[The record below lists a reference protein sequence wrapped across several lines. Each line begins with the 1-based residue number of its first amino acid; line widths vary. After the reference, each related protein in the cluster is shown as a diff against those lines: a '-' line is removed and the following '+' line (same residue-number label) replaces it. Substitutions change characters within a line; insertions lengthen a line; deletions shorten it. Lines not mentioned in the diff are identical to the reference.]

1 MKLPKQCKRCYTV
14 NVTLQNAELI
24 ISFQTWSKFHL
35 FYTGKL
41 PRTYTRTQL
50 GDKRTAGAVSLSGF
64 QTAKSG
70 GSGDEIGSRR
80 EKKPGF

>member
-1 MKLPKQCKRCYTV
+1 MKQCKGYTV
-14 NVTLQNAELI
+14 NVILQNAELI
-24 ISFQTWSKFHL
+24 VFFQTSPKFNL

-50 GDKRTAGAVSLSGF
+50 GDKRTAGAVSLSSF

-70 GSGDEIGSRR
+70 GSGDEIESRR